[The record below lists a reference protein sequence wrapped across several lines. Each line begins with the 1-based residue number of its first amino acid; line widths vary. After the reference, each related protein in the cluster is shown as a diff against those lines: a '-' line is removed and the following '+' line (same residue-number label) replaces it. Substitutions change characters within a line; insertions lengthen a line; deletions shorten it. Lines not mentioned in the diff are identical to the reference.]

1 MRVATTSELLGGNS
15 QNVGLERSL
24 IEPTYESMG
33 IAGFWS
39 TLDLEILKP
48 LLSLTALENSGSQ
61 ENSLLYCVVIATFVD
76 IVAHVPSSNLALCL
90 LINKGS

>member
-1 MRVATTSELLGGNS
+1 MRVATTSELLDGNS

-39 TLDLEILKP
+39 TLDLEILKL
-48 LLSLTALENSGSQ
+48 LLSLTAL
-61 ENSLLYCVVIATFVD
+61 
-76 IVAHVPSSNLALCL
+76 
-90 LINKGS
+90 